1 MQLIMENWRAYQS
14 LNEGAE
20 TVGDLIQVIKQVK
33 RARAAGKGAKALTKL
48 ATAGLGDWV
57 DFVDAAL
64 DAGGIDLAK
73 SLYGGDISN
82 KSQPA
87 GLQSI
92 AVDPD
97 VSRIVAD
104 DIEKAFLNYLSAEL
118 ENEDPNMRLDA
129 FDTTAR
135 LQKFIAN
142 NFNNKTVR

>member
-1 MQLIMENWRAYQS
+1 MENWRAYQS